1 MLEGF
6 ALVPVLRRII
16 LGNADAQTAGEGTGR
31 NRRFKHAGNGG
42 QCFTGA
48 AQRGC
53 VYGVGVVT
61 LLTGVAFVDG
71 DGFVS
76 GIYIA
81 ECQHGGGC

>member
-16 LGNADAQTAGEGTGR
+16 LGNADAQTAGEGTGG
-31 NRRFKHAGNGG
+31 NRCFKHTGNGG
-42 QCFTGA
+42 ECFTGA

-71 DGFVS
+71 NGFVS

-81 ECQHGGGC
+81 EC